1 MTSLLDVLFDVS
13 VPITSTVPVLLQL
26 LHPTSGRM
34 SIISELG
41 CSVCLSVYDFAE
53 MSGQASDMGYS
64 WPMAAFVG
72 EALA

>member
-41 CSVCLSVYDFAE
+41 CSVYDFAE

-72 EALA
+72 EA